1 MTTLK
6 ETAINK
12 PLTGTE
18 LGILIERDFRER
30 LLPNEGS
37 LSAHIAYGR
46 CAYEIVLRLHTANP
60 MMPVTEI
67 NVRSRAMGVN
77 EIDELRD
84 KDGAV
89 IREAQPEL
97 AALEAAPLTDATND
111 SVGGTTLRRNV
122 TSPNAE
128 RVREGLPVPVEVRQQ
143 DGTKTVENVVY
154 PKQLGAGDG
163 DVTVADSTNEAK
175 TAWRR

>member
-1 MTTLK
+1 MTTLR

-12 PLTGTE
+12 PLTGLE
-18 LGILIERDFRER
+18 LSELIRRDMERVITG
-30 LLPNEGS
+30 EGS

-46 CAYEIVLRLHTANP
+46 CAYEIVLRIHTANS
-60 MMPVTEI
+60 MMPLTENSI
-67 NVRSRAMGVN
+67 RSRAASTT
-77 EIDELRD
+77 EL
-84 KDGAV
+84 
-89 IREAQPEL
+89 EAQPEL
-97 AALEAAPLTDATND
+97 AALEAPPLADAPPDA
-111 SVGGTTLRRNV
+111 SIGGTTLTRRV

-154 PKQLGAGDG
+154 PKAADAGDG
-163 DVTVADSTNEAK
+163 EVTVADSTNEAK

>member
-12 PLTGTE
+12 PLTGLE
-18 LGILIERDFRER
+18 LSTIIERDFRER

-67 NVRSRAMGVN
+67 NVRSRAAGVN
-77 EIDELRD
+77 EIDERRD
-84 KDGAV
+84 ADGNV
-89 IREAQPEL
+89 TREARPEL

-111 SVGGTTLRRNV
+111 SVGGTTLTRKI

-143 DGTKTVENVVY
+143 DGTKTVEQVVY
-154 PKQLGAGDG
+154 PKQPGAGDG
-163 DVTVADSTNEAK
+163 DVKVEDSTNEAK
-175 TAWRR
+175 AAWQR